1 MSYLGEDGWGRVAAK
16 VAVEPRRNPVRCGGG
31 IAPAFWAD
39 VVTVRAG

>member
-1 MSYLGEDGWGRVAAK
+1 MAK
-16 VAVEPRRNPVRCGGG
+16 VNVVRELQSATGGE